1 MSQDSNAPVIVQSQS
16 PVYGEVVEIPLCQF
30 IGSGR
35 LPWLIIGRVPGD
47 DDDTGYL
54 VLADDESQAQETFKD
69 RLHDDAGNDEEV
81 RANIAGRYDSDTYI
95 TTSHLLT

>member
-1 MSQDSNAPVIVQSQS
+1 MTQDSNAPENVQSES
-16 PVYGEVVEIPLCQF
+16 PVHGEVVVIPLSHF

-35 LPWLIIGRVPGD
+35 LPWLIIGRVPND

-69 RLHDDAGNDEEV
+69 QLHDDAGNDEEE
-81 RANIAGRYDSDTYI
+81 RANIAEKYDSDTFI
-95 TTSHLLT
+95 TTSQLLT